1 LPDAGTS
8 ADVRVVTSRD
18 FRLAPERLDEVGQ
31 GLVRPECV
39 LATATGALYVSHFG
53 GGVTRLGPEGRRT
66 DLLGPGDP
74 VVATNGFALTPEG
87 DFLCASL
94 MPPGG
99 VWRVTRDG
107 RQAPFLLEVEGRR
120 LPPCNFVAVDRWGRV
135 WITLSTWLEPRARAY
150 RPDTADGCIV
160 LVDRAG
166 ARIVAEGLG
175 YTNEA
180 ILDPTGG
187 WLYVNETFGRRTTRF
202 RVAADGALSQR
213 EVVAEYGAG
222 TFPDGLAFDEAG
234 GLWVVSVVS
243 NRVIRVTPDGRQQL
257 ILEDADEAR
266 LAEVESAFRDG
277 RMGRPHLDRVAS
289 RRLKNISSIAF
300 GGPDRRTAYLGNLL
314 DDRIYSFRS
323 PVAGAAP
330 AHWSFDP

>member
-1 LPDAGTS
+1 MSLE
-8 ADVRVVTSRD
+8 D
-18 FRLAPERLDEVGQ
+18 FALAPEQLDEIGQ

-39 LATATGALYVSHFG
+39 LATAGRGLYVSHFG
-53 GGVTRLGPEGRRT
+53 GGVTRLDPGGRRT

-74 VVATNGFALTPEG
+74 VLATNGFALTPEG
-87 DFLCASL
+87 DFLCANL

-120 LPPCNFVAVDRWGRV
+120 LPPCNFVALDRSGRV
-135 WITLSTWLEPRARAY
+135 WITVSTWLEPRARAY
-150 RPDTADGCIV
+150 RPDVADGCIV
-160 LVDRAG
+160 LVDGDG
-166 ARIVAEGLG
+166 ARIAAGELG

-180 ILDPTGG
+180 ILDPSGR
-187 WLYVNETFGRRTTRF
+187 WLYVNETFARRTTRF
-202 RVAADGALSQR
+202 RVAADGALSAR
-213 EVVAEYGAG
+213 EVVAEYGPG

-243 NRVIRVTPDGRQQL
+243 NRLIRVAPDGRQQL
-257 ILEDADEAR
+257 VLEDAEEAR
-266 LAEVESAFRDG
+266 LAEVEAAFQAG

-289 RRLKNISSIAF
+289 RRLRNISSIAF
-300 GGPDRRTAYLGNLL
+300 GGPERRTAYLGNLL
-314 DDRIYSFRS
+314 DDRIYSFES

-330 AHWSFDP
+330 AHWGFGP